1 MTCYI
6 LSVNCEWSNWS
17 SFSSCSKSCGGGTQF
32 QSRSKVTEEAN
43 GGTCTYN
50 CKSNGGCE
58 VYFQANGLYSGAS
71 KGSCFPKSFGGECI
85 GTPRFC
91 EKCIIKCQGKGF
103 GSFDEEVWRIIRIL
117 STICISEKMSL
128 MKFEWNE
135 VMHF

>member
-1 MTCYI
+1 M
-6 LSVNCEWSNWS
+6 
-17 SFSSCSKSCGGGTQF
+17 GGFGTP
-32 QSRSKVTEEAN
+32 QSWIYLCFLLGRPTTPKYTRD
-43 GGTCTYN
+43 TCTYSCN
-50 CKSNGGCE
+50 SNGSCDVE
-58 VYFQANGLYSGAS
+58 YWHANGPYVGNT
-71 KGSCFPKSFGGECI
+71 KGSCFPPSFGGDCS

-91 EKCIIKCQGKGF
+91 EECISKCQGKGF